1 MPDIDSKKESINVIP
16 LKTNG
21 IDPAEDKTTQNNVI
35 TKNPSLWLISSTL
48 SFDKNH
54 PKNPSAKTIKNV
66 VIKMDRAPSLYIKEV
81 IIGITNEMLKNIT
94 KILKSFNRGL
104 KFIDLFKKH
113 LYFIYF
119 ILIR

>member
-1 MPDIDSKKESINVIP
+1 
-16 LKTNG
+16 
-21 IDPAEDKTTQNNVI
+21 
-35 TKNPSLWLISSTL
+35 
-48 SFDKNH
+48 
-54 PKNPSAKTIKNV
+54 
-66 VIKMDRAPSLYIKEV
+66 MDREPSLYIKEV